1 MNVRTN
7 EKNNIEN
14 FMSYLKWSREP
25 AGPPHRLRPKN
36 TGSDRLRNTG
46 NKVSHTSHARQLSTM
61 AD

>member
-14 FMSYLKWSREP
+14 FMFYILSGAGSRP
-25 AGPPHRLRPKN
+25 DLH

-46 NKVSHTSHARQLSTM
+46 NKVSHTSHARQLSSM